1 LRAIP
6 YLTLP
11 LLAYDLYG
19 AWRDGVEEDEL
30 ALDAEVRAVVE
41 REMEAIMTMAD
52 DAEAMGTIPKELQ
65 DRIAKIKQQLEDYKN
80 KNR

>member
-1 LRAIP
+1 
-6 YLTLP
+6 
-11 LLAYDLYG
+11 
-19 AWRDGVEEDEL
+19 
-30 ALDAEVRAVVE
+30 
-41 REMEAIMTMAD
+41 MTMAD